1 MKTSRKYISTEA
13 EKLLGRF
20 HDFYNPEKHL
30 IDISKVDW
38 DDFRHRCVNLKDI
51 DEKMMEDLLC
61 GRLTD
66 IVNLTGGTRTGKL
79 RIYKDEHGKLTN
91 IIIPT
96 SNECKIPD
104 KIFNYTLS
112 EEEKECL
119 RSKGRLDKSIQVVVE
134 QSKQLILPFVDY
146 ETNQVMHRC
155 MNLVK
160 IPEKYHGVKILTEH
174 IKTLIGGGAIHI
186 VIDKHMEKV
195 FIDPETGKLISEIE
209 EPLPF

>member
-1 MKTSRKYISTEA
+1 MPIRLSTYHSKYA
-13 EKLLGRF
+13 EEFIKSNRHL
-20 HDFYNPEKHL
+20 YNPAKH
-30 IDISKVDW
+30 IININKVDW
-38 DDFRHRCVNLKDI
+38 DDFAYKGVDLYEIDKD
-51 DEKMMEDLLC
+51 MMDDLLS
-61 GRLTD
+61 GRLTNIIQLKYCD
-66 IVNLTGGTRTGKL
+66 VKL

-104 KIFNYTLS
+104 KIFNYKLS

-134 QSKQLILPFVDY
+134 QSKQLILPFIDY

-160 IPEKYHGVKILTEH
+160 IPEKYHDVKILTEH

-195 FIDPETGKLISEIE
+195 FIDPETGKIMSEIE